1 MEREEDL
8 DTVVAKLVDQVANF
22 NIQRFRCAIEIKVKS
37 QILNLFI
44 FVFMS
49 FSSLFGVGI
58 QVSKELNLF
67 MKAVIYIY
75 KLVFFHWQ
83 HLLLEAVSYRQSL
96 TKNHMSSIEIE
107 AKVIW
112 TVNLLKLY
120 LITTKH
126 ARNSKWISVHFT
138 FCFLNGILLTLQ
150 IVPFPDLFCSS
161 GLFLFLP

>member
-75 KLVFFHWQ
+75 KLVFFH
-83 HLLLEAVSYRQSL
+83 
-96 TKNHMSSIEIE
+96 
-107 AKVIW
+107 
-112 TVNLLKLY
+112 
-120 LITTKH
+120 
-126 ARNSKWISVHFT
+126 
-138 FCFLNGILLTLQ
+138 
-150 IVPFPDLFCSS
+150 
-161 GLFLFLP
+161 